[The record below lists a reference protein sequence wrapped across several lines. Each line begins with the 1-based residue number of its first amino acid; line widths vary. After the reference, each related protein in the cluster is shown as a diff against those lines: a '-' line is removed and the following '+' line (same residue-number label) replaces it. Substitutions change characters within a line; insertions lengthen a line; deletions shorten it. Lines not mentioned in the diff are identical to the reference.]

1 MAAYMIARIDVTD
14 PERMGDYLKHT
25 PRILDRFGG
34 RFIVRG
40 ADVETLEGPEETQR
54 VVVIEFPSVQSA
66 RDFYNSDEYGLAMAI
81 RKEASNGQFIIVD
94 GYGDDAWSAALA
106 ASQPLSLDE

>member
-14 PERMGDYLKHT
+14 PERMADYLKHT

-40 ADVETLEGPEETQR
+40 APVETIEGPEETHR
-54 VVVIEFPSVQSA
+54 VVVIEFPDTESA
-66 RDFYNSDEYGLAMAI
+66 RAFYDSDEYELAIAI
-81 RKEASNGQFIIVD
+81 RQEASTGQFILVD
-94 GYGDDAWSAALA
+94 GYGDWDSALA
-106 ASQPLSLDE
+106 ASKELTLE